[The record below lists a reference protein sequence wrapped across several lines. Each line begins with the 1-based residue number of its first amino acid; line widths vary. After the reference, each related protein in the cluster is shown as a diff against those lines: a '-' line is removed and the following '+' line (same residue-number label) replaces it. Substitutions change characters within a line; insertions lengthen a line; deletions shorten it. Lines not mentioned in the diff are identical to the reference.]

1 MGRCAGIE
9 RSVNVIRMYTNIIH
23 SVTGAGYFCTYT
35 SRYFFVSCPSISISS
50 RLRQSRQSS
59 CAPTLGTPA
68 HLQRFSILP
77 LDSPSRI
84 TNTKQLQGVGAGMR
98 APTLGSNS
106 ESESDSEGER
116 LHVDVD
122 CRIKHQHQHWSP
134 IH

>member
-9 RSVNVIRMYTNIIH
+9 RNVNVIRI
-23 SVTGAGYFCTYT
+23 
-35 SRYFFVSCPSISISS
+35 
-50 RLRQSRQSS
+50 RLGQSGQSGQSS

-77 LDSPSRI
+77 SDSPSRI

-98 APTLGSNS
+98 APTLGSKS
-106 ESESDSEGER
+106 ESESGSEGER